1 VAGLANSLPLL
12 TSVQD
17 PAKAE
22 AYVRLFKKDDPT
34 FEFNTLDRVK
44 RWRAYVAS
52 YTAAEPTEEVD
63 PSRVHHP
70 YLRKRLAKAE
80 DLAED
85 ERHDTVTANDRIT
98 VNIGPV
104 GYAMTFIH
112 SEPFGRGGVQY
123 LLQPDNVRAGSSV
136 TKPTD
141 EFKSLNDTRRD
152 RIQEKL
158 VRNNTWMKDLSR
170 DDVDSKK
177 SSFKQTLEQAQ
188 TATDDDVEMEEA

>member
-1 VAGLANSLPLL
+1 ML
-12 TSVQD
+12 TPNQD

-34 FEFNTLDRVK
+34 FEFNTLDHVK

-63 PSRVHHP
+63 GARVHHP

-80 DLAED
+80 DFSED
-85 ERHDTVTANDRIT
+85 ERYGHATINDRIT
-98 VNIGPV
+98 VNISHA
-104 GYAMTFIH
+104 GYTMTFIH

-123 LLQPDNVRAGSSV
+123 LVQPDNVRAGLSSSV
-136 TKPTD
+136 SKPVD
-141 EFKSLNDTRRD
+141 EYKSLSDSRRD
-152 RIQEKL
+152 RAQEKL
-158 VRNNTWMKDLSR
+158 VHNNTWMKDLSR

-177 SSFKQTLEQAQ
+177 TSFKQDLEQAK
-188 TATDDDVEMEEA
+188 TGADDDVEMEEA